1 MVVLSG
7 PAAHD
12 GRLPFVDPAP
22 LARWAF
28 GDSLPDSA
36 LDQAIRNKTLFMDW
50 FGSEVLAPVD
60 NPAQCSSAL
69 MLYASSGG
77 DQAPRN
83 LRPPKPPKPPFGF
96 SVGRISVMAEC
107 PDFVFPLGQVSSFS
121 PITKHAEFLPVTVD
135 ILAAKGCD
143 GLLVKLAQ
151 DLTVAGILSPPRVGG
166 TITGGDVLM
175 RKRAE
180 RMGIT
185 DFRYMG

>member
-50 FGSEVLAPVD
+50 FGSEGLAPGD
-60 NPAQCSSAL
+60 NPAQCSSAV

-83 LRPPKPPKPPFGF
+83 LRPPKPPTPPFGF
-96 SVGRISVMAEC
+96 SVDRISIMAKY
-107 PDFVFPLGQVSSFS
+107 PDFVFSLGQVSSFS
-121 PITKHAEFLPVTVD
+121 TNTKQTKNQPNT
-135 ILAAKGCD
+135 KKNQTTKKRKK
-143 GLLVKLAQ
+143 LLVK
-151 DLTVAGILSPPRVGG
+151 
-166 TITGGDVLM
+166 
-175 RKRAE
+175 
-180 RMGIT
+180 
-185 DFRYMG
+185 